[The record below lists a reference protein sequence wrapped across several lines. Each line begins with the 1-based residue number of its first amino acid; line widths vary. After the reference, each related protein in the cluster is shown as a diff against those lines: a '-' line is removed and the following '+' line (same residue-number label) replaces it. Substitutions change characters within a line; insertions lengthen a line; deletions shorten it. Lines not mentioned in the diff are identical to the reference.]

1 MGQHRFSP
9 MCDFMDKCPQIFSAS
24 WRWQGRQS
32 MRFLKKTVPLC
43 GRSAAPQWPA
53 YVSTRRTVTFARETA
68 PPADHVDRY
77 ARRHAHGS
85 SLRPPRANG
94 HGSGSRSHVGDERQ
108 SREICCPQTPRNYRK
123 LACGEHRRQAP
134 GAESCAKEGSLWR
147 RNATDDLQR
156 TNGLDARKDHFA
168 ATRYLSGQGGDV
180 DLMSD
185 Q

>member
-85 SLRPPRANG
+85 SLRSPRANG

-134 GAESCAKEGSLWR
+134 GAEVVPKKVHCGAEMRPMTCSGPTGWTRAKIISPLPGTFPVKAVML
-147 RNATDDLQR
+147 T
-156 TNGLDARKDHFA
+156 
-168 ATRYLSGQGGDV
+168 
-180 DLMSD
+180 
-185 Q
+185 